1 MRLKKNAL
9 NNFLQTVALIDINI
23 FNFLCRQTYHSHIKT
38 NKFGNHKKGNG
49 IFSKSFVRVVRFEL

>member
-38 NKFGNHKKGNG
+38 NKFGNHRKGNG
-49 IFSKSFVRVVRFEL
+49 IFS